1 MVLRLRGT
9 MGAGLKLTEA
19 WPDQET
25 IKAARRHSRF
35 LTASYSLCWI
45 SLTTVFSEAVS

>member
-1 MVLRLRGT
+1 MVLRLLGT

-25 IKAARRHSRF
+25 IKAARRHLSF
-35 LTASYSLCWI
+35 LTPSYSLCWI
-45 SLTTVFSEAVS
+45 SLTTVISEAES